1 MRLTSAATLRALM
14 DQKGAS
20 YADLAASAKVSKG
33 FISHLAR
40 ERRHTCT
47 PKVADAI
54 ARRLDVP
61 LSLLFVAS
69 TSTTSRGDGNQHKKA
84 VAA

>member
-14 DQKGAS
+14 DQKGVS
-20 YADLAASAKVSKG
+20 YADLAASAKVTKG

-40 ERRHTCT
+40 QRRHTCT

-69 TSTTSRGDGNQHKKA
+69 TSTTGSRSGDRQRT
-84 VAA
+84 AA

>member
-14 DQKGAS
+14 DQKDVS
-20 YADLAASAKVSKG
+20 YADLAASAKVTKG

-40 ERRHTCT
+40 ERRSTCT

-61 LSLLFVAS
+61 LPLLFVAS
-69 TSTTSRGDGNQHKKA
+69 TSTTGGRDTDEHRTA
-84 VAA
+84 VA